1 MFLII
6 IYIYICLIYRLNYNK
21 QIFYDF
27 IYKHLSNFNFS
38 NLICCGDFN
47 INLLDKLDSHAFFNI
62 LNQLGLISTL
72 IDTPTRIT
80 NTISTQIDNFFII
93 SLFVPESVSGT
104 LSADI
109 SDHLPLFLNFSSNY
123 SSNPS
128 IKTNYLL
135 KRNVS
140 AQNIIN
146 FTNDLAAY
154 DWSTMKSN
162 SDVNKAFNI
171 FLDTF
176 SNLYDTNC
184 PFISHTQLTKSDSYL
199 SFYRFL
205 SVLVRIGFKSI
216 PKIQV

>member
-1 MFLII
+1 MIHQ
-6 IYIYICLIYRLNYNK
+6 RE
-21 QIFYDF
+21 
-27 IYKHLSNFNFS
+27 
-38 NLICCGDFN
+38 
-47 INLLDKLDSHAFFNI
+47 LLTQYPVKLVI
-62 LNQLGLISTL
+62 
-72 IDTPTRIT
+72 
-80 NTISTQIDNFFII
+80 FFIN

-135 KRNVS
+135 KRNVP

-154 DWSTMKSN
+154 DWSTMKIN
-162 SDVNKAFNI
+162 NDVNKAFTI

-184 PFISHTQLTKSDSYL
+184 PFIS
-199 SFYRFL
+199 
-205 SVLVRIGFKSI
+205 RII
-216 PKIQV
+216 KISLR